1 MGVGCKTV
9 YEIDPLGWFH
19 KDRRMAQ
26 IIEIALLKLGA
37 RRKARSTPVKSFSK
51 VQRKAQIGRK
61 TVYEID
67 PRSWTT
73 IQYLSDVT
81 PVLFRQNTFFPTQLI
96 FHNLKQVLSRS
107 KQVNG

>member
-1 MGVGCKTV
+1 MGVDFIKVGRK
-9 YEIDPLGWFH
+9 
-19 KDRRMAQ
+19 AQ

-67 PRSWTT
+67 PGLGYFSGHAAWPK
-73 IQYLSDVT
+73 D
-81 PVLFRQNTFFPTQLI
+81 
-96 FHNLKQVLSRS
+96 
-107 KQVNG
+107 